1 MIKFELYSTDLKD
14 FLPKIVEIFIKLT
27 EIKGETQI
35 SRAKTQVYDTTK
47 NVVCLKSVE
56 KKPRTPSKAE
66 LDRIFVMN
74 HIHPEIKVTNST

>member
-14 FLPKIVEIFIKLT
+14 FLQKIVKIFIKLT

-56 KKPRTPSKAE
+56 KSLETLLKQNWTGFCDEPYP
-66 LDRIFVMN
+66 
-74 HIHPEIKVTNST
+74 P